1 MFMKYL
7 QIYFTLR
14 NWAVMY
20 LCINGINFVSFYD
33 FDILFWNCSDS
44 VIYFVFHFIDK
55 YMSLRIVKPS
65 SVYKS
70 FQYPWQQLK
79 KNRKMKSNDKK
90 EN

>member
-20 LCINGINFVSFYD
+20 LCIKGINFVSFYD

-55 YMSLRIVKPS
+55 
-65 SVYKS
+65 
-70 FQYPWQQLK
+70 
-79 KNRKMKSNDKK
+79 
-90 EN
+90 